1 MFPEGTSTDEEPDL
15 PPPWADRVL
24 CLEED
29 IAGLQARLQFL
40 QEPGLTQGEDLVYPS
55 EANDIHERENHHAR
69 SFPRSVAEGRERI
82 RQAEASL
89 RRAELAHCRAWRRVQ
104 RAAAELDAAEE
115 ECQGR
120 AREVA
125 SAEDALQLE
134 VQRFPEGPQEAP
146 QSSRMFLPFGAL
158 LGDKEL
164 DFDMG
169 DYLSAERV
177 AELSAEDAE
186 ELERRKTAF
195 L

>member
-1 MFPEGTSTDEEPDL
+1 M
-15 PPPWADRVL
+15 
-24 CLEED
+24 
-29 IAGLQARLQFL
+29 
-40 QEPGLTQGEDLVYPS
+40 
-55 EANDIHERENHHAR
+55 
-69 SFPRSVAEGRERI
+69 
-82 RQAEASL
+82 
-89 RRAELAHCRAWRRVQ
+89 AHCRAWRRVQ

-146 QSSRMFLPFGAL
+146 QSSRMFLPFGTL

-195 L
+195 CEWTRKAARVAFATTVAHLPETGRQPQGAGTGEEQHQTQ